1 VHPGGW
7 FRLACLKGADVSKNQ
22 KDPSAGLRYWPQPSP
37 NHLPEHCLTCAQKA
51 EMIPSPALSH
61 KEKRIQ
67 KVGSRKYLFPG
78 FYVSAFILSMTI
90 R

>member
-1 VHPGGW
+1 
-7 FRLACLKGADVSKNQ
+7 
-22 KDPSAGLRYWPQPSP
+22 
-37 NHLPEHCLTCAQKA
+37 
-51 EMIPSPALSH
+51 MIPSPALSH